1 MQATEASLLA
11 TLKTFTDVVTDDD
24 IVSAHAKDWSGSA
37 PVTPLAVIRPA
48 STEEVSRALAACNE
62 AGIAVVPQGGLSGL
76 VGGAV
81 PQRGAI
87 ALSLTRLRAGL
98 EIDTAN
104 ATMVAPAGLT
114 LAEAQDAAEAAGFLL
129 PLDLGARGSATI
141 GGNISTNAG
150 GMRVIRYG
158 MTREIVLGLEAVLAD
173 GTVLSSMNRMI
184 KNNAGYDL
192 KQLFIGAEGTLG
204 IVTRAILR
212 LRPKPA
218 SENTG
223 FIALKNFDSAV
234 QFLNA
239 MRSDLGPTLSTFEVM
254 WGDYYRYVTNNST
267 RLTPPLPA
275 GHGFYVLL
283 ESTGA
288 HPENDAAAFEAAL
301 TKAVEEGIAEDA
313 TIARSSQQR
322 RNMFAI
328 RDDVGDVLRT
338 LSPVFGYDVSMPIQT
353 MGSFADDVKRAMD
366 RRFPGNT
373 TFVLGHMGDGNLHL
387 VVSVGSKSEETHR
400 ASDDIIYDAVRAR
413 GGSVSAEHG
422 IGLEKKDYLS
432 YSRSPAEIAA
442 MRAIKTAL
450 DPKNIL
456 NPGKIF

>member
-1 MQATEASLLA
+1 MNPKIEPLLA
-11 TLKTFTDVVTDDD
+11 ALRLFTDVVTDAD
-24 IVSAHAKDWSGSA
+24 IVAAHAKDWSGSA
-37 PVTPLAVIRPA
+37 PSMPAAVVRPA
-48 STEEVSRALAACNE
+48 STAEVSRTLAACHE
-62 AGIAVVPQGGLSGL
+62 AEIAVVPQGGLSGL

-81 PQRGAI
+81 PHAGAI
-87 ALSLTRLRAGL
+87 ALSMKRLREGL
-98 EIDTAN
+98 AIDAAN
-104 ATMVAPAGLT
+104 ATMVCPAGLT
-114 LAEAQDAAEAAGFLL
+114 LAEAQDAADAAGFLL

-158 MTREIVLGLEAVLAD
+158 MMREIVLGLEAVLAD

-192 KQLFIGAEGTLG
+192 KHLFIGAEGTLG
-204 IVTRAILR
+204 VVTQAVLR

-223 FIALKNFDSAV
+223 FVALKDFDSTV
-234 QFLNA
+234 RFLSA
-239 MRSDLGPTLSTFEVM
+239 MRLKLGATLSTFEVM
-254 WGDYYRYVTNNST
+254 WGDYYGYVTSRSS
-267 RLTPPLPA
+267 RLGPPLAPGRA
-275 GHGFYVLL
+275 FYVLI
-283 ESTGA
+283 EATGSN
-288 HPENDAAAFEAAL
+288 PEADAAAFEMAL
-301 TKAVEEGIAEDA
+301 SSAVEEGLIEDA
-313 TIARSSQQR
+313 AIANSDQQR
-322 RNMFAI
+322 RTMFAI

-338 LSPVFGYDVSMPIQT
+338 LAPVFGYDVSMPILT
-353 MGSFADDVKRAMD
+353 MGSFADDVKQAMD

-387 VVSVGSKSEETHR
+387 VVSLGSKSADVH
-400 ASDDIIYDAVRAR
+400 AAADSIIYEAVRAR

-422 IGLEKKDYLS
+422 IGLEKKAYLG

-442 MRAIKTAL
+442 MRAIKAAL
-450 DPKNIL
+450 DPKNLL

>member
-1 MQATEASLLA
+1 MNPKIASLLA
-11 TLKTFTDVVTDDD
+11 TLKTLTDVVTDGD
-24 IVSAHAKDWSGSA
+24 IIAAHAKDWSGSA
-37 PVTPLAVIRPA
+37 PVSPLAVVRPA
-48 STEEVSRALAACNE
+48 STAEVSQTLAACSAAE
-62 AGIAVVPQGGLSGL
+62 IAVVPQGGLSGL

-81 PQRGAI
+81 PCEGAI
-87 ALSLTRLRAGL
+87 ALSLKRMRDGL
-98 EIDTAN
+98 EIDAAN

-204 IVTRAILR
+204 IVTRAVLR

-223 FIALKNFDSAV
+223 FIALKDFDSTV
-234 QFLNA
+234 KFLNA
-239 MRSDLGPTLSTFEVM
+239 MRRDLGPTLSTFEVM
-254 WGDYYRYVTNNST
+254 WGDYYRYVTSHST

-275 GHGFYVLL
+275 GHAFYVLL
-283 ESTGA
+283 ESTGS
-288 HPENDAAAFEAAL
+288 HPENDAAAFESALMKAAEDGL
-301 TKAVEEGIAEDA
+301 AEDA
-313 TIARSSQQR
+313 AIARSSQQR

-328 RDDVGDVLRT
+328 RDDVGEVLRM
-338 LSPVFGYDVSMPIQT
+338 LSPVFGYDVSMPILT
-353 MGSFADDVKRAMD
+353 MGSFADEVKSAMD

-387 VVSVGSKSEETHR
+387 VVSAGSKSEETHR
-400 ASDDIIYDAVRAR
+400 AADEIIYGAVRDR

-442 MRAIKTAL
+442 MRAIKAAL

>member
-1 MQATEASLLA
+1 MTAPNEALLA
-11 TLKTFTDVVTDDD
+11 TLKTFTDVVTDPD

-37 PVTPLAVIRPA
+37 PVAPLAVVRPA
-48 STEEVSRALAACNE
+48 STDEVSRTLAACNA
-62 AGIAVVPQGGLSGL
+62 AGVAVVPQGGLSGL
-76 VGGAV
+76 VGSAV
-81 PQRGAI
+81 PCEGAI
-87 ALSLTRLRAGL
+87 ALSTKRLRDGI
-98 EIDTAN
+98 EIDDAN
-104 ATMVAPAGLT
+104 ATMIVPAGLT
-114 LAEAQDAAEAAGFLL
+114 LAEAQDAADAAGFLL

-204 IVTRAILR
+204 IVTRAVLR

-223 FIALKNFDSAV
+223 FIALKNFDAAV
-234 QFLNA
+234 AFLGL
-239 MRSDLGPTLSTFEVM
+239 MRRRLGATLSTFEVM
-254 WGDYYRYVTNNST
+254 WGDYYRYVTSRST
-267 RLTPPLPA
+267 RLTAPLPGGSA
-275 GHGFYVLL
+275 FYVLL
-283 ESTGA
+283 ESTGSDPA
-288 HPENDAAAFEAAL
+288 ADAPAFEAAL
-301 TKAVEEGIAEDA
+301 TQAAEENLVDDA
-313 TIARSSQQR
+313 AIARSDAQR
-322 RNMFAI
+322 KNMFAI

-338 LSPVFGYDVSMPIQT
+338 LSPVFGYDVSMPILT
-353 MGSFADDVKRAMD
+353 MGSFADDVKAAMD
-366 RRFPGNT
+366 KRFPGNT

-387 VVSVGSKSEETHR
+387 VVSVGSKSAEAH
-400 ASDDIIYDAVRAR
+400 AGADDIIYQAVRAR
-413 GGSVSAEHG
+413 GGSISAEHG
-422 IGLEKKDYLS
+422 IGLEKKPYLS
-432 YSRSPAEIAA
+432 FSRSPAEIAA
-442 MRAIKTAL
+442 MRAIKAAL